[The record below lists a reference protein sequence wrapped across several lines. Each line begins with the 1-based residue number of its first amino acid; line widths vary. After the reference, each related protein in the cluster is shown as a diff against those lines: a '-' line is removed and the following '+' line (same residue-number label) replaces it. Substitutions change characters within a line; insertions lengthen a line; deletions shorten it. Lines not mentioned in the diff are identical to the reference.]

1 MISQVRRCLGI
12 VEVNDKVESVSELC
26 YAVVMFTVE
35 LSRCASSHVT
45 SRRSRVT
52 GLCKCGSGYHH
63 HDVKSKVKLRMALIF
78 LQLCPYCEALCSH
91 VPL

>member
-1 MISQVRRCLGI
+1 MRRCLGI

-45 SRRSRVT
+45 SRRSALSLSLVCASQVSLSVT
-52 GLCKCGSGYHH
+52 
-63 HDVKSKVKLRMALIF
+63 VW
-78 LQLCPYCEALCSH
+78 
-91 VPL
+91 